1 MAFELPIEAG
11 LDEGSTK
18 LLGEIGLERN
28 RGRSISPDSRRLLAP
43 LLEGTV
49 TSSMRRKV
57 TATSPFRVGRGPRA
71 GKVSTFQGHN
81 GGNIH
86 STVSRVA
93 WPWPITLPSRSTLY
107 PRTAITFAERG
118 KSVSA
123 KPMLSNASCNQPL
136 PTKWPG

>member
-86 STVSRVA
+86 STVARGG
-93 WPWPITLPSRSTLY
+93 WPWPIPLPSRSTLY
-107 PRTAITFAERG
+107 PQTVHTLAAER
-118 KSVSA
+118 
-123 KPMLSNASCNQPL
+123 QPV
-136 PTKWPG
+136 